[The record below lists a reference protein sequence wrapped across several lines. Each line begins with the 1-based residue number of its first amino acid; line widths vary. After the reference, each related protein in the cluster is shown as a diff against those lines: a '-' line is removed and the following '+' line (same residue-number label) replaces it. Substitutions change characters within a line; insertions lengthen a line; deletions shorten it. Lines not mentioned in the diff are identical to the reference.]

1 MYQDSR
7 TIYIK
12 SNTIKQKQG
21 SLDVTNNNYCD
32 IMRKFIK
39 KNLYK
44 NKSLMTSAWKIP

>member
-1 MYQDSR
+1 MYQEQ
-7 TIYIK
+7 YNIK
-12 SNTIKQKQG
+12 SNKITIKQKQG